1 MKERVEHWVE
11 IIDNGF
17 WAPDDINTYRIGG
30 FDMTLFS
37 LNLTDLALSDKTH
50 REDFFIGLFGTRA
63 QAEAVAA
70 HYLKQVPGFCDYD
83 CTYRVEEKSIHNVQR
98 ESLPDFVWQFAGWD
112 GKQKDGEPVNII
124 KSDFFD
130 GGTGY
135 LRAGLP
141 EAPVPTSGVVHPP
154 TQKSEKC
161 SGRSRLC
168 SGVESI

>member
-1 MKERVEHWVE
+1 
-11 IIDNGF
+11 
-17 WAPDDINTYRIGG
+17 
-30 FDMTLFS
+30 MTLFS

-112 GKQKDGEPVNII
+112 ETKDGERY
-124 KSDFFD
+124 SDFSQH
-130 GGTGY
+130 
-135 LRAGLP
+135 ASS
-141 EAPVPTSGVVHPP
+141 V
-154 TQKSEKC
+154 
-161 SGRSRLC
+161 
-168 SGVESI
+168 

>member
-1 MKERVEHWVE
+1 
-11 IIDNGF
+11 
-17 WAPDDINTYRIGG
+17 
-30 FDMTLFS
+30 MTLFS

-112 GKQKDGEPVNII
+112 ETKDGEPVNII
-124 KSDFFD
+124 ESDFFLTEEQATFELD
-130 GGTGY
+130 YQIG
-135 LRAGLP
+135 RAH
-141 EAPVPTSGVVHPP
+141 V
-154 TQKSEKC
+154 
-161 SGRSRLC
+161 
-168 SGVESI
+168 

>member
-1 MKERVEHWVE
+1 
-11 IIDNGF
+11 
-17 WAPDDINTYRIGG
+17 
-30 FDMTLFS
+30 MTLFS

-112 GKQKDGEPVNII
+112 ETKDGEPVNII
-124 KSDFFD
+124 KSDFFLTEEQATFELD
-130 GGTGY
+130 Y
-135 LRAGLP
+135 LKLQCPHQEWCIRR
-141 EAPVPTSGVVHPP
+141 
-154 TQKSEKC
+154 QKIGEMLWQN
-161 SGRSRLC
+161 GFVR
-168 SGVESI
+168 V

>member
-1 MKERVEHWVE
+1 
-11 IIDNGF
+11 
-17 WAPDDINTYRIGG
+17 
-30 FDMTLFS
+30 MTLFS

-112 GKQKDGEPVNII
+112 ETKDGEPVNII
-124 KSDFFD
+124 KSDFFL
-130 GGTGY
+130 TEEPGY

-154 TQKSEKC
+154 TQNRRNALAEW
-161 SGRSRLC
+161 LC

>member
-1 MKERVEHWVE
+1 
-11 IIDNGF
+11 
-17 WAPDDINTYRIGG
+17 
-30 FDMTLFS
+30 MTLFS

-112 GKQKDGEPVNII
+112 ETTDGEPVNII
-124 KSDFFD
+124 KSDFFLTEEQATFELD
-130 GGTGY
+130 SLKLQCRHKIGEMLWQNGFV
-135 LRAGLP
+135 R
-141 EAPVPTSGVVHPP
+141 V
-154 TQKSEKC
+154 
-161 SGRSRLC
+161 
-168 SGVESI
+168 

>member
-1 MKERVEHWVE
+1 
-11 IIDNGF
+11 
-17 WAPDDINTYRIGG
+17 
-30 FDMTLFS
+30 MTLFS

-112 GKQKDGEPVNII
+112 ETKDGEPVNII
-124 KSDFFD
+124 KSDFFLTEEQATFELD
-130 GGTGY
+130 Y
-135 LRAGLP
+135 LKLQCPHQEWCIR
-141 EAPVPTSGVVHPP
+141 
-154 TQKSEKC
+154 
-161 SGRSRLC
+161 
-168 SGVESI
+168 